1 MNKLYLLIFL
11 TSLIFQNLPVQAQ
24 SSTSNGFGTFN
35 LFEQELAED
44 ELNELQELA
53 LKYEENN
60 QQHLMVDTY
69 KEMLELAHNKKY
81 FSKEA
86 FVLTK
91 LGRYYL
97 SINNLNKSEHY
108 YRLAFSLCKSE
119 KLSQIIVHKNL
130 VAIFRIKREA
140 DSAIYYQQELMSLGE
155 IKSNKGELSRANGLL
170 ADIYLRIGEYK
181 SALKYAINQLDLAK
195 EIEQNYLSGENLE
208 GELESNDDIQTDKF
222 YHKIGKIYFNMANHE
237 FALKNYFKALS
248 IATGKSDLLKAG
260 RYQTSIGNAY
270 YSKGELDSSLIYYLS
285 AMNIAKSHIL
295 LSGRS
300 DIEYKLGYGSLL
312 NNIGQVYKE
321 KGEYKE
327 ALENCLQSVK
337 IKESANARGLDNS
350 YSGLAEI
357 FLLLKEPQKSKKY
370 IDRFINMTDSL
381 NIKLNS
387 KRKHFLLSMYYEQ
400 VGDIAKALYHQKL
413 FSQLKDSIYKI
424 ETAKTISKIQLNY
437 QSKISEHENT
447 ILKAEKLNRNILIIV
462 LLLAGLLI
470 SSVLFSRLKSKKKS
484 AQMLDEKN
492 KLISNKHKELEQL
505 YVDLQ
510 ENEKQ
515 LDQANKAKDK
525 FFSIIGHD
533 LKNPLHNLFLSTEMI
548 YTYFDRYTREQLIE
562 NIKTM
567 NTSAKS
573 ASNLLQNLLTWA
585 RSQSGQINYH
595 PNNLK
600 IYYIVEEVFEL
611 LQPSAN
617 GKNINLINEVSEEA
631 QVYVDEN
638 MINAVIRNLISNSIK
653 FTEISGV
660 ISIEGKELRDYY
672 KFTIEDTGIGMKPEV
687 RENIFKIDSHHT
699 TIGTIGEGGTGLGLI
714 LCKEFVDYHGGE
726 IWVESKLGVGSKF
739 HFTLPKHQNTE
750 TKDIPD
756 EITI

>member
-1 MNKLYLLIFL
+1 MNKHYLLIIMI
-11 TSLIFQNLPVQAQ
+11 SLSIQYLDVQAQ

-35 LFEQELAED
+35 LFEKELAED
-44 ELNELQELA
+44 ELNKLQELA
-53 LKYEENN
+53 LKYEKNN
-60 QQHLMVDTY
+60 EQNLMVDTY
-69 KEMLELAHNKKY
+69 KEMLELAHKKKY

-86 FVLTK
+86 FALTK

-97 SINNLNKSEHY
+97 SINILNKSEHY
-108 YRLAFSLCKSE
+108 YRLAFNLCKSQ

-130 VAIFRIKREA
+130 VAIFRIKKQA
-140 DSAIYYQQELMSLGE
+140 DSTIYYQKELLSLDE
-155 IKSNKGELSRANGLL
+155 IKSDKGELSRANGLL

-181 SALKYAINQLDLAK
+181 LALKYAIKQLDIAK
-195 EIEQNYLSGENLE
+195 EIEENNISE
-208 GELESNDDIQTDKF
+208 KTVENNDDIQTDKF

-248 IATGKSDLLKAG
+248 IATGKNDLLKAG

-270 YSKGELDSSLIYYLS
+270 YSKEELDSSLIYYLS

-295 LSGRS
+295 LTE
-300 DIEYKLGYGSLL
+300 DDNIEYKIGYGSLL
-312 NNIGQVYKE
+312 NNIGQVYKK
-321 KGEYKE
+321 KGEYEK
-327 ALENCLQSVK
+327 ALENCLQSIK
-337 IKESANARGLDNS
+337 IKEAANARGLENS

-357 FLLLKEPQKSKKY
+357 FLLLREPQKSKKY
-370 IDRFINMTDSL
+370 IDKFIKMTDSL

-400 VGDIAKALYHQKL
+400 IGDIAKALYHQKL
-413 FSQLKDSIYKI
+413 FAQLKDSIYRI
-424 ETAKTISKIQLNY
+424 ETAETISKIQLNY
-437 QSKISEHENT
+437 QSKISEQENK
-447 ILKAEKLNRNILIIV
+447 ILKAENLNRNILIIV
-462 LLLAGLLI
+462 LILAGLLI
-470 SSVLFSRLKSKKKS
+470 SSVLFSRLRAKKKS
-484 AQMLDEKN
+484 AKFLDEKN
-492 KLISNKHKELEQL
+492 KLISSKHKELEEL
-505 YVDLQ
+505 YSDLQ

-515 LDQANKAKDK
+515 LDEANKAKDK

-585 RSQSGQINYH
+585 RSQSGQINFH

-611 LQPSAN
+611 LQSSAQ
-617 GKNINLINEVSEEA
+617 GKNINLINEVTEGA

-660 ISIEGKELRDYY
+660 ISIESKELRDYF
-672 KFTIEDTGIGMKPEV
+672 KFTIEDTGVGMSPEIS
-687 RENIFKIDSHHT
+687 ENIFKIDSHHS

-750 TKDIPD
+750 EIEVPD
-756 EITI
+756 EIIG